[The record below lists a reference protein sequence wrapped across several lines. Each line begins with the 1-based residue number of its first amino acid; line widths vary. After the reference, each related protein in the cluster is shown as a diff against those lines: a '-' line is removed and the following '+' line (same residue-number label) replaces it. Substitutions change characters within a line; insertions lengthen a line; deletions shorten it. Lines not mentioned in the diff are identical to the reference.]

1 MSLKIDCLLE
11 RNNFRLDVQ
20 LEAKPRSVLAITGEN
35 GSGKTSTL
43 DMISGLLACTKGKI
57 LSNDKVF
64 DDAATGEF
72 LQPEFR
78 GVSTVFQGGNLFN
91 HLSVTRNITFGRGVA
106 FKDTSRFHEVV
117 AQFNL
122 ESLLSHKPSTLSGG
136 QRQRVALA
144 RAFLA
149 PSEVLLLDE
158 PTTSLDID
166 SREGVIKTMQ
176 DFFKTYSGVVILVS
190 HDVAEVAELATQ
202 VAKIEVLRGKTTEAK
217 LRVQCF

>member
-202 VAKIEVLRGKTTEAK
+202 VAKIEVSRGKTTEAK
-217 LRVQCF
+217 LRV

>member
-166 SREGVIKTMQ
+166 SREGVINTMQ

-190 HDVAEVAELATQ
+190 HDVSEVAELATQ
-202 VAKIEVLRGKTTEAK
+202 VAKIEVSRGKTTEAK
-217 LRVQCF
+217 LRV

>member
-57 LSNDKVF
+57 VSNDKVF

-176 DFFKTYSGVVILVS
+176 DFFKTYGGVVILVS

-202 VAKIEVLRGKTTEAK
+202 VAKIEVSRGKTTEAK
-217 LRVQCF
+217 LRV

>member
-106 FKDTSRFHEVV
+106 FKDTLRFHEVV
-117 AQFNL
+117 TQFNL

-166 SREGVIKTMQ
+166 SREGVINTMQ
-176 DFFKTYSGVVILVS
+176 DFFKTYGGVVILVS

-202 VAKIEVLRGKTTEAK
+202 VAKIEVSRGKTTEAK
-217 LRVQCF
+217 LRV

>member
-20 LEAKPRSVLAITGEN
+20 LEAKSRSVLAITGEN

-202 VAKIEVLRGKTTEAK
+202 VAKIEVSRGKTTEAK
-217 LRVQCF
+217 LRV

>member
-117 AQFNL
+117 TQFNL

-149 PSEVLLLDE
+149 PSELLLLDE

-176 DFFKTYSGVVILVS
+176 DFFKTYGGVVILVS

-202 VAKIEVLRGKTTEAK
+202 VAKIKVSRGKTTEAK
-217 LRVQCF
+217 LRV

>member
-20 LEAKPRSVLAITGEN
+20 LEATPRSVLAITGEN

-117 AQFNL
+117 TQFNL

-202 VAKIEVLRGKTTEAK
+202 VAKIEVSRGKTTEAK
-217 LRVQCF
+217 LRV

>member
-20 LEAKPRSVLAITGEN
+20 LEAQPRSVLAITGEN

-202 VAKIEVLRGKTTEAK
+202 VAKIEVSRGKNTEAK
-217 LRVQCF
+217 LRV

>member
-78 GVSTVFQGGNLFN
+78 GISTVFQGGNLFN

-202 VAKIEVLRGKTTEAK
+202 VAKIEVSRGKTTEAK
-217 LRVQCF
+217 LRV

>member
-78 GVSTVFQGGNLFN
+78 GVSTVFQGGNLFD

-202 VAKIEVLRGKTTEAK
+202 VAKIEVSRGKTTEAK
-217 LRVQCF
+217 LRV

>member
-166 SREGVIKTMQ
+166 SREGVINTMQ

-202 VAKIEVLRGKTTEAK
+202 VAKIEVSRGKTTEAK
-217 LRVQCF
+217 LRV

>member
-20 LEAKPRSVLAITGEN
+20 LEAQPRSVLAITGEN

-78 GVSTVFQGGNLFN
+78 GISTVFQGGNLFN

-106 FKDTSRFHEVV
+106 FEDTSRFHEVV

-166 SREGVIKTMQ
+166 SREGVINTMQ
-176 DFFKTYSGVVILVS
+176 DFFKTYGGVVILVS

-202 VAKIEVLRGKTTEAK
+202 VAKIEVSRGKTTEAK
-217 LRVQCF
+217 LRV

>member
-20 LEAKPRSVLAITGEN
+20 LEATPRSVLAITGEN

-43 DMISGLLACTKGKI
+43 DMISGLLACTKGRI

-149 PSEVLLLDE
+149 PSELLLLDE

-176 DFFKTYSGVVILVS
+176 DFFKTYGGVVILVS

-202 VAKIEVLRGKTTEAK
+202 VAKIEVSRGKTTEAK
-217 LRVQCF
+217 LRV

>member
-20 LEAKPRSVLAITGEN
+20 LEAKSRSVLAITGEN

-176 DFFKTYSGVVILVS
+176 DFFKTYGGVVILVS

-202 VAKIEVLRGKTTEAK
+202 VAKIEVSRGKTTEAK
-217 LRVQCF
+217 LRV

>member
-20 LEAKPRSVLAITGEN
+20 LEATPRSVLAITGEN

-202 VAKIEVLRGKTTEAK
+202 VAKIEVSRGKTTEAK
-217 LRVQCF
+217 LRV

>member
-78 GVSTVFQGGNLFN
+78 GVATVFQGGNLFN

-117 AQFNL
+117 TQFNL

-176 DFFKTYSGVVILVS
+176 DFFKTYGGVVILVS

-202 VAKIEVLRGKTTEAK
+202 VAKIEVSRGKTTEAK
-217 LRVQCF
+217 LRV

>member
-20 LEAKPRSVLAITGEN
+20 LEAQPRSVLAITGEN

-117 AQFNL
+117 TQFNL

-158 PTTSLDID
+158 PTTSLDYD
-166 SREGVIKTMQ
+166 SREVVIKTMQ

-190 HDVAEVAELATQ
+190 HDVSEVAELATQ
-202 VAKIEVLRGKTTEAK
+202 VAKIEVSRGKTTEAK
-217 LRVQCF
+217 LRV

>member
-106 FKDTSRFHEVV
+106 FEDTSRFHEVV

-202 VAKIEVLRGKTTEAK
+202 VAKIEVSRGKTIEAK
-217 LRVQCF
+217 LRV

>member
-117 AQFNL
+117 TQFNL

-166 SREGVIKTMQ
+166 SREGVINTMQ
-176 DFFKTYSGVVILVS
+176 DFFKTYGGVVILVS

-202 VAKIEVLRGKTTEAK
+202 VAKIEVSRGKTTEAK
-217 LRVQCF
+217 LRV

>member
-1 MSLKIDCLLE
+1 MSLEINCELQREKFNLE
-11 RNNFRLDVQ
+11 VHLTA
-20 LEAKPRSVLAITGEN
+20 LPGSVLAITGEN

-43 DMISGLLACTKGKI
+43 DMIAGLLACTDGKI
-57 LSNDKVF
+57 SLNNKVF
-64 DDAATGEF
+64 DDSNTNQF
-72 LQPEFR
+72 VQPETR
-78 GVSTVFQGGNLFN
+78 GVSTVFQGGGLFSN
-91 HLSVTRNITFGRGVA
+91 MTVKKNVLFGRGAA

-149 PSEVLLLDE
+149 PSEILLLDE
-158 PTTSLDID
+158 PTTSLDAV
-166 SREGVIKTMQ
+166 SRDEVRSAMKI
-176 DFFKTYSGVVILVS
+176 FFETYKGVVILVS

-202 VAKIEVLRGKTTEAK
+202 VAKIEVSRGKTTEAK
-217 LRVQCF
+217 LRV

>member
-1 MSLKIDCLLE
+1 MSLKIECLLE

-122 ESLLSHKPSTLSGG
+122 ESLLSRKPSTLSGG

-158 PTTSLDID
+158 PTTSLDAV
-166 SREGVIKTMQ
+166 SRDEVRRAMKI
-176 DFFKTYSGVVILVS
+176 FFETYKGVVILVS

-202 VAKIEVLRGKTTEAK
+202 VAKIEVSRGKTTEAK
-217 LRVQCF
+217 LRV

>member
-20 LEAKPRSVLAITGEN
+20 LEAQPRSVLAITGEN

-43 DMISGLLACTKGKI
+43 DMISGLLACTKGRI

-106 FKDTSRFHEVV
+106 FKDRSRFHEVV

-149 PSEVLLLDE
+149 PSELLLLDE

-176 DFFKTYSGVVILVS
+176 DFFKTYSGAVILVS
-190 HDVAEVAELATQ
+190 HDVSEVAELATQ
-202 VAKIEVLRGKTTEAK
+202 VAKIEVSRGKTIEAK
-217 LRVQCF
+217 LRV

>member
-176 DFFKTYSGVVILVS
+176 DFFKTYGGVVILVS

-202 VAKIEVLRGKTTEAK
+202 VAKIEVSRGKTTEAK
-217 LRVQCF
+217 LRV

>member
-20 LEAKPRSVLAITGEN
+20 LEAQPRSVLAITGEN

-43 DMISGLLACTKGKI
+43 DMISGLLACTKGRI

-149 PSEVLLLDE
+149 PSELLLLDE

-176 DFFKTYSGVVILVS
+176 DFFKTYGGVVILVS

-202 VAKIEVLRGKTTEAK
+202 VAKIEVSRGKTIEAK
-217 LRVQCF
+217 LRV

>member
-20 LEAKPRSVLAITGEN
+20 LEAQPRSVLAITGEN

-43 DMISGLLACTKGKI
+43 DMISGLLACTKGRI

-91 HLSVTRNITFGRGVA
+91 HLSVTKNITFGRGVA

-176 DFFKTYSGVVILVS
+176 DFFKTYGGVVILVS

-202 VAKIEVLRGKTTEAK
+202 VAKIEVSRGKTTEAK
-217 LRVQCF
+217 LRV

>member
-1 MSLKIDCLLE
+1 M
-11 RNNFRLDVQ
+11 
-20 LEAKPRSVLAITGEN
+20 
-35 GSGKTSTL
+35 
-43 DMISGLLACTKGKI
+43 
-57 LSNDKVF
+57 
-64 DDAATGEF
+64 
-72 LQPEFR
+72 
-78 GVSTVFQGGNLFN
+78 
-91 HLSVTRNITFGRGVA
+91 
-106 FKDTSRFHEVV
+106 V

-176 DFFKTYSGVVILVS
+176 DFFKTYGGVVILVS

-202 VAKIEVLRGKTTEAK
+202 VAKIEVSRGKTTEAK
-217 LRVQCF
+217 LRV

>member
-20 LEAKPRSVLAITGEN
+20 LEAQPRSVLAITGEN

-117 AQFNL
+117 TQFNL

-176 DFFKTYSGVVILVS
+176 DFFKTYIGVVILVS

-202 VAKIEVLRGKTTEAK
+202 VAKIEVSRGKTTEAK
-217 LRVQCF
+217 LRV